1 MKLIKICANGFKS
14 FADKIELNIDFG
26 ITGIVG
32 PNGSGKSNIVDAV
45 RWVLGE
51 QSVKALRGDNN
62 MSDVIFSGSKSRDEA
77 KRCYVALTFDNSDHY
92 LKSDFDEIEIKR
104 VLYKTGENDYYL
116 NNTKVRL
123 KDIIDL
129 FIDSGASRESFNI
142 ISQGNVK
149 DVINSKAIDRRIIF
163 ESAAGVLK
171 YKKKKEESLRKL
183 DKTKDNIDSLDL
195 LINEVNMQVTP
206 LKSQAEKAKKYNEYY
221 EELKNTEIGLL
232 IYDIEHLNEEYINA
246 KEQLE
251 TLKDKILLIENEN
264 LKDNTKIEQIKLKN
278 LKIDELISEKS
289 EEIIKLNKVI
299 EELKSEKQLTLERQ
313 KYKVD
318 DIKLQNNIISLKE
331 KVLENDNK
339 INKTKLEINKVNKEL
354 DNLLSS
360 LDETNGENDTIINN
374 LAILKQKNMELD
386 KNMINIENK
395 IDIISNNIANNSRVP
410 YAVKAVL
417 ENKFLKGIHNTI
429 GNIIKSDPIYNIA
442 LDTALSVATNFI
454 IVDTMNDAKNAIEYI
469 KKIKAGKAT
478 FFPIDIIKA
487 RYIDDKILNKI
498 NNLSGFIS
506 VASDLVQ
513 VDKIYENIIKN
524 QLGNVIIVD
533 NLYNGKIIA
542 ETIGYRNK
550 IVTLSGDTINAG
562 GSLTGGFNK
571 AASVINDKKEL
582 QELQQKQILLQNKK
596 LSQEEEEKNIIN
608 QNNDLNEK
616 IVELNKNISIKKEII
631 FQKEQFIN
639 SLEEENKSLNL
650 ELSGINSLVHNNT
663 DKELDKI
670 MNDYYEFKKKVESK
684 EIELNALKNEKDEN
698 FLLLTEEEKSSKMRN
713 SKYFE
718 LQNNLK
724 NLEINISKTEIRLDN
739 CLNNLNEEY
748 NMTYEKAKDNYLLI
762 IDVKEAREKVQELK
776 KKIKLLGEVNLAAI
790 NEYER
795 INSRYEFLNKQ
806 RDDLVISLE
815 KLNNI
820 ISEMD
825 EIMVERFKNTF
836 KLIRNEYKNIFKK
849 LFKGGEG
856 DLILTNPDNILETGI
871 EIIAEPP
878 GKKVSSIALLSGG
891 EKTLTALSLL
901 FAIIN
906 VKTVPFC
913 ILDEVEESLDE
924 ANVDVFGKYLN
935 SLKNNSQFII
945 ITHKKRTME
954 YADTLYG
961 ITMQESGV
969 SKLVSVKLNDLI

>member
-1 MKLIKICANGFKS
+1 
-14 FADKIELNIDFG
+14 
-26 ITGIVG
+26 
-32 PNGSGKSNIVDAV
+32 
-45 RWVLGE
+45 
-51 QSVKALRGDNN
+51 
-62 MSDVIFSGSKSRDEA
+62 
-77 KRCYVALTFDNSDHY
+77 
-92 LKSDFDEIEIKR
+92 
-104 VLYKTGENDYYL
+104 
-116 NNTKVRL
+116 
-123 KDIIDL
+123 
-129 FIDSGASRESFNI
+129 
-142 ISQGNVK
+142 
-149 DVINSKAIDRRIIF
+149 
-163 ESAAGVLK
+163 
-171 YKKKKEESLRKL
+171 
-183 DKTKDNIDSLDL
+183 
-195 LINEVNMQVTP
+195 MQVTP